1 MIWCFG
7 EDDLKK
13 ALAQFRQIRVAEGHK
28 PEVVDACIAGVTAF
42 LRSEHGRK
50 LRVPDRDNEA
60 PQS

>member
-13 ALAQFRQIRVAEGHK
+13 AVAVFRRLRIAEGHK
-28 PEVVDACIAGVTAF
+28 PEVVDACIAGAVAF

-50 LRVPDRDNEA
+50 LRVPERHPERS
-60 PQS
+60 PS